1 MSKKQE
7 REQSN
12 QAKNKKLLT
21 IELVVAIVV
30 EVDLTITGFLKFGY
44 YAVRCG
50 GMPVSIEPG
59 SSFASGY
66 RASYTLPGDRYY
78 NVNAGKAYVCGEQE
92 AISKGIEIDR
102 YTEKGSERLRSLD
115 E

>member
-21 IELVVAIVV
+21 IVLVVAIVLT
-30 EVDLTITGFLKFGY
+30 VDLTITGFLKFGY

-50 GMPVSIEPG
+50 GVPVLIQPG
-59 SSFASGY
+59 CFAG
-66 RASYTLPGDRYY
+66 RASYILPGKYIPGWADS
-78 NVNAGKAYVCGEQE
+78 AYVCTEE
-92 AISKGIEIDR
+92 DAIGRGIMKNPYEN
-102 YTEKGSERLRSLD
+102 
-115 E
+115 

>member
-1 MSKKQE
+1 MKQ
-7 REQSN
+7 RSIRNN

-21 IELVVAIVV
+21 IALVVAIFLAVFFFF
-30 EVDLTITGFLKFGY
+30 TGFLKYGY